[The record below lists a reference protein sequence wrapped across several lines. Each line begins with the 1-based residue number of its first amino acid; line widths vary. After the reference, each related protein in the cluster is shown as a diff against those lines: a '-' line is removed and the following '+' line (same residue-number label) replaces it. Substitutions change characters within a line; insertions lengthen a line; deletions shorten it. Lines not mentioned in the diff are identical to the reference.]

1 MSYSTILVP
10 VAPGHGVEAER
21 AMKVARSLL
30 SEGGRITVVS
40 VLEELPRYMTAEIY
54 ALTPQIRHDHDT
66 LAQSIREK
74 FTAPDVDVE
83 IRSGPP
89 TRAILEVAKEGGHEC
104 IVIASA
110 QPGWS
115 HFFLGSTASGVV
127 RHAHCSVHVVRHESM
142 RHAPKHDEA
151 HTYSTV

>member
-10 VAPGHGVEAER
+10 VAPGHGVESDR
-21 AMKVARSLL
+21 AMEVARSLL
-30 SEGGRITVVS
+30 SEGGRITVIS
-40 VLEELPRYMTAEIY
+40 VLEDLPRYLTAEIY

-66 LAQSIREK
+66 MAESIREK
-74 FTAPDVDVE
+74 FAAEDVDVE
-83 IRSGPP
+83 IRSGHP
-89 TRAILEVAKEGGHEC
+89 TRAILDLAKTGDHEC

-115 HFFLGSTASGVV
+115 HFLLGSTASGVV
-127 RHAHCSVHVVRHESM
+127 RHAHCSVHVVRHESITQ
-142 RHAPKHDEA
+142 APGKTEP